1 MHRSRWYLTLLGG
14 ALLVAAE
21 SSAQQASPSRDEL
34 RVTSLGFLAGCWQLA
49 RGPVQI
55 AEQWLAPAGGTMLG
69 VSRTVRGEHT
79 VEYEFL
85 RIIEREGQLVY
96 IAMPSR
102 QETTEFTAATA
113 ADSAVEF
120 SNPAHDFPQRIRY
133 ARRGADSLV
142 ARIAGTVNG
151 AERAREFAFVRGSCS
166 D

>member
-1 MHRSRWYLTLLGG
+1 
-14 ALLVAAE
+14 
-21 SSAQQASPSRDEL
+21 
-34 RVTSLGFLAGCWQLA
+34 
-49 RGPVQI
+49 VQI

-142 ARIAGTVNG
+142 ARIAGTLNG